1 MKSIIR
7 AMLPPLVGAMLILG
21 GTLLLPQAPK
31 MLESCVSPDLPTG
44 YSLLGWQGIK
54 TQESEQERAILAQD
68 TRFSKAR
75 YTQVARVPWEKPT
88 PTVDVSIVYSGQDI
102 NHSIHR
108 PERCL
113 PAQGHMD
120 VQGTESELTLAD
132 GRVIKLTRLD
142 SRIPMPEHKEIRLHF
157 IHYYFFI
164 GRHSIHH
171 THMGRTIQDMADR
184 VFRGETQSWAYFQA
198 GTCWAPEIGVSKE
211 EADKRLRTL
220 ISDLLPRQIDWKA
233 LER

>member
-1 MKSIIR
+1 MKSILR
-7 AMLPPLVGAMLILG
+7 ALLPPLVGAMLILG
-21 GTLLLPQAPK
+21 GTFLLPQNPK
-31 MLESCVSPDLPTG
+31 MIESCISPDLPTG
-44 YSLLGWQGIK
+44 YSLLGWKGIK

-75 YTQVARVPWEKPT
+75 YTQVARVPWEKPS
-88 PTVDVSIVYSGQDI
+88 PAVDVSIVYSGQDI

-120 VQGTESELTLAD
+120 VQGTESELTLTD

-142 SRIPMPEHKEIRLHF
+142 SLMPMSEHKNERLHF

-164 GRHSIHH
+164 GHHSIHH

-220 ISDLLPRQIDWKA
+220 ISDLLPRQIDWEK
-233 LER
+233 LGR